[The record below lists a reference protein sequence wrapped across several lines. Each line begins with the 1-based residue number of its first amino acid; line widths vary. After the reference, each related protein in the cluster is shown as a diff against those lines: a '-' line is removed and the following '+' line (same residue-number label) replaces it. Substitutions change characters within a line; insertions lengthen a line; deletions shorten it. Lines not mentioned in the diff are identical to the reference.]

1 LISQFALPGV
11 PGSFD
16 RNGGPA
22 CAMPARGIDAIDT
35 QMQASVHARTP
46 GGNRN
51 SFTADSRALFE
62 RRILHR
68 SSIHW
73 LYEFITLNRRFGSVS
88 QHEL

>member
-1 LISQFALPGV
+1 MA
-11 PGSFD
+11 
-16 RNGGPA
+16 
-22 CAMPARGIDAIDT
+22 ARGAAANPH
-35 QMQASVHARTP
+35 MHASVHARTP